1 MSKKVVKKVA
11 KVRFAVVAPGLTE
24 KELKNLRKQVEM
36 SMLDPDYVIITNYE
50 FHVVEFPAEFPCE

>member
-1 MSKKVVKKVA
+1 MGTKAVKKM
-11 KVRFAVVAPGLTE
+11 RFAVVAPGLTK
-24 KELKNLRKQVEM
+24 KELKDLRKQVEM